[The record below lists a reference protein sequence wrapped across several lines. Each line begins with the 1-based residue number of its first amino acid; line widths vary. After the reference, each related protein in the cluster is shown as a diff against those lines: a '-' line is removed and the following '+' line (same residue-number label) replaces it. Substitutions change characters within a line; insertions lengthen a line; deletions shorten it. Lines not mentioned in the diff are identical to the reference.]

1 MDMLLEIAQTFV
13 VTCRDVFPVLA
24 LIVGFQFI
32 ILRQPIPRLGQVAV
46 GFGCVLI
53 GLTLF
58 LVGLDKALFPLG
70 KIMAKQLSAPE
81 FVFGSEMAPDNP
93 EWRAYAWGIVTVPDL
108 VREVIAPGRPPDDT
122 NVYEIMT
129 KPVITVPPDMDIRYV
144 ARLLYR
150 VGVRRAPVEDRG
162 ELLGVI
168 SMSDLVLRKDVL

>member
-1 MDMLLEIAQTFV
+1 MSVKTPIVQVKDIMRRNV
-13 VTCRDVFPVLA
+13 VTIDGMATVREAVAKMRSEDVTA
-24 LIVGFQFI
+24 LIVNK
-32 ILRQPIPRLGQVAV
+32 RDPS
-46 GFGCVLI
+46 
-53 GLTLF
+53 
-58 LVGLDKALFPLG
+58 D
-70 KIMAKQLSAPE
+70 
-81 FVFGSEMAPDNP
+81 
-93 EWRAYAWGIVTVPDL
+93 AWGIVTVPDL